1 MGKSRNT
8 SYNTRSRVMDYK
20 YMDGGKYGDL
30 SRSINNS
37 RIKDKKVNRAIK
49 MNNIQEM
56 IEIED
61 PGLDPIDYDMYEQYA
76 EMEARE

>member
-1 MGKSRNT
+1 
-8 SYNTRSRVMDYK
+8 
-20 YMDGGKYGDL
+20 MDGGKYGDL